1 MKTPQKNRL
10 QKNTQQNNN
19 TYETNIKSALQTQ
32 YQKKTG
38 EMNKQKEK
46 YENAKEKL
54 MEFKLPTEKSRKRKR
69 NNTSHD
75 KRSC

>member
-1 MKTPQKNRL
+1 
-10 QKNTQQNNN
+10 
-19 TYETNIKSALQTQ
+19 
-32 YQKKTG
+32 
-38 EMNKQKEK
+38 MNKQKEK